1 MVLKSKRQRIGKNDV
16 TSGDDKS
23 SRVLNIEN
31 VPKEEANVDNVPAI
45 EVKTVTDDVIIETKN
60 CTQEFILTK

>member
-1 MVLKSKRQRIGKNDV
+1 MVLKSKRQRAGKNDV
-16 TSGDDKS
+16 ISGDDKS

-31 VPKEEANVDNVPAI
+31 VPKEEATVDNVPAI

-60 CTQEFILTK
+60 YTQEFILTK

>member
-1 MVLKSKRQRIGKNDV
+1 MVLKSKRQRVGKNDV